1 MLTKARGRRPR
12 KSLREE
18 GSMNAAQSKVAAW
31 RRAFFIVAGACL
43 LPMAQ
48 SACAQGS
55 DDQYDITVK
64 MEMPGMAMPPM
75 SQRMCVKKGAS
86 DQDFIPRQ
94 ENCRVS
100 DTTRTGSRVTFKM
113 TCTGN
118 NPMTGTG
125 DFTFVANG
133 YNGQIRLKGKMEGQE
148 MAMTQTIDARRV
160 GGCTAR

>member
-1 MLTKARGRRPR
+1 
-12 KSLREE
+12 
-18 GSMNAAQSKVAAW
+18 MNATQSNVVGCCGRLLVAAG
-31 RRAFFIVAGACL
+31 VCL

-48 SACAQGS
+48 PAYAQGS

-94 ENCRVS
+94 DNCRVS
-100 DTTRTGSRVTFKM
+100 DTTRSGSRVTFKM

-148 MAMTQTIDARRV
+148 ISMTQTIDARRV

>member
-1 MLTKARGRRPR
+1 
-12 KSLREE
+12 
-18 GSMNAAQSKVAAW
+18 MNARQVKFARWRRGLFSVAAMCTF
-31 RRAFFIVAGACL
+31 AVAQVAL
-43 LPMAQ
+43 
-48 SACAQGS
+48 AQGS
-55 DDQYDITVK
+55 DDQYDITVN

-86 DQDFIPRQ
+86 DADLIPRQ

-100 DTTRTGSRVTFKM
+100 DTARSGSQLTFKM

-133 YNGQIRLKGKMEGQE
+133 YNGQIRMKGKMEGQE
-148 MAMTQTIDARRV
+148 IAMTQTIDARRV

>member
-1 MLTKARGRRPR
+1 MNITQLNVVGWCRGFF
-12 KSLREE
+12 
-18 GSMNAAQSKVAAW
+18 VAAG
-31 RRAFFIVAGACL
+31 VCL
-43 LPMAQ
+43 LAMTQFAY
-48 SACAQGS
+48 AQGS

-64 MEMPGMAMPPM
+64 MEMSGMAMPPM

-86 DQDFIPRQ
+86 DQDFVPRQ

-100 DTTRTGSRVTFKM
+100 DMTRSGSRLTFKM

-133 YNGQIRLKGKMEGQE
+133 YNGQIRMKGKMEGQD
-148 MAMTQTIDARRV
+148 MAMTQTIEARRV

>member
-1 MLTKARGRRPR
+1 
-12 KSLREE
+12 
-18 GSMNAAQSKVAAW
+18 MNARQLNASGWW
-31 RRAFFIVAGACL
+31 RGLFAVAGVCL
-43 LPMAQ
+43 LPVAQ
-48 SACAQGS
+48 VAYAQGS

-64 MEMPGMAMPPM
+64 MEMAGMAMPPM

-86 DQDFIPRQ
+86 DQDFVPRQ

-100 DTTRTGSRVTFKM
+100 DTTRSGSRLTFKM

-133 YNGQIRLKGKMEGQE
+133 YNGQIRMKGKMEGQDI
-148 MAMTQTIDARRV
+148 AMTQTIDARRV

>member
-1 MLTKARGRRPR
+1 MTQFAY
-12 KSLREE
+12 
-18 GSMNAAQSKVAAW
+18 
-31 RRAFFIVAGACL
+31 
-43 LPMAQ
+43 
-48 SACAQGS
+48 AQGS
-55 DDQYDITVK
+55 DDQYEITVK

-75 SQRMCVKKGAS
+75 SQRMCVKKGAG

-94 ENCRVS
+94 DNCRVS
-100 DTTRTGSRVTFKM
+100 DTTRSGSRLTFKM

-133 YNGQIRLKGKMEGQE
+133 YNGQIRMRGKMEGQE
-148 MAMTQTIDARRV
+148 MAITQTIDARRV

>member
-1 MLTKARGRRPR
+1 
-12 KSLREE
+12 
-18 GSMNAAQSKVAAW
+18 MNATQLNVVGWFRSLFV
-31 RRAFFIVAGACL
+31 VAGVCL
-43 LPMAQ
+43 LFMPQFAY
-48 SACAQGS
+48 AQGS

-64 MEMPGMAMPPM
+64 MEMSGMAMPPM
-75 SQRMCVKKGAS
+75 SQRVCVKKGAG

-100 DTTRTGSRVTFKM
+100 DTARSGSRLTFKM
-113 TCTGN
+113 TCAGN

-133 YNGQIRLKGKMEGQE
+133 YNGQIRMKGKMEGQD

>member
-1 MLTKARGRRPR
+1 
-12 KSLREE
+12 
-18 GSMNAAQSKVAAW
+18 MNATQSNVVGCCGRLLVAA
-31 RRAFFIVAGACL
+31 GMCL

-48 SACAQGS
+48 PAYAQGS

-94 ENCRVS
+94 DNCRVS
-100 DTTRTGSRVTFKM
+100 DTTRSGSRVTFKM

-125 DFTFVANG
+125 DFTFLANG
-133 YNGQIRLKGKMEGQE
+133 YNGQIRLKGKMEGQDI
-148 MAMTQTIDARRV
+148 AMTQTIDARRV

>member
-1 MLTKARGRRPR
+1 
-12 KSLREE
+12 
-18 GSMNAAQSKVAAW
+18 MNARQLSGIGWQRGLFA
-31 RRAFFIVAGACL
+31 VAGVWL
-43 LPMAQ
+43 LSMTQFAY
-48 SACAQGS
+48 AQGS
-55 DDQYDITVK
+55 DDQPRFHQPPRDRSDDQYNNTVK

-75 SQRMCVKKGAS
+75 SQRMCVKKGAG

-100 DTTRTGSRVTFKM
+100 DTTRSGSRLTFKM

-133 YNGQIRLKGKMEGQE
+133 YNGQIRMKGKMEGQD
-148 MAMTQTIDARRV
+148 MAITQTIDARRV

>member
-1 MLTKARGRRPR
+1 
-12 KSLREE
+12 
-18 GSMNAAQSKVAAW
+18 MNATQSNVVGCCGRLLVAA
-31 RRAFFIVAGACL
+31 GMCL

-48 SACAQGS
+48 PAYAQGS

-94 ENCRVS
+94 DNCRVS
-100 DTTRTGSRVTFKM
+100 DTTRSGSRVTFKM

-125 DFTFVANG
+125 DFTFLANG

-148 MAMTQTIDARRV
+148 IAMTQTIDARRV

>member
-1 MLTKARGRRPR
+1 MNTTRLNIVGWSRGF
-12 KSLREE
+12 L
-18 GSMNAAQSKVAAW
+18 VAAGVW
-31 RRAFFIVAGACL
+31 L
-43 LPMAQ
+43 LGMTQFAY
-48 SACAQGS
+48 AQGS

-64 MEMPGMAMPPM
+64 MDMAGMAMPPM
-75 SQRMCVKKGAS
+75 SQRICVKKGAG

-94 ENCRVS
+94 DNCRVS
-100 DTTRTGSRVTFKM
+100 DTTRSGSRLTFKM

-133 YNGQIRLKGKMEGQE
+133 YNGQIRMKGKMEGQDV
-148 MAMTQTIDARRV
+148 AMTQTIDARRV

>member
-1 MLTKARGRRPR
+1 
-12 KSLREE
+12 
-18 GSMNAAQSKVAAW
+18 MNARQVKVAGW
-31 RRAFFIVAGACL
+31 RRGLFSVAGVCILAA
-43 LPMAQ
+43 MAQ
-48 SACAQGS
+48 VVLAQGS

-64 MEMPGMAMPPM
+64 MEMAGMAMPPM
-75 SQRMCVKKGAS
+75 SQRMCVKKGAG
-86 DQDFIPRQ
+86 DGDFIPRQ

-100 DTTRTGSRVTFKM
+100 DTTRSGSRLTFKM

-118 NPMTGTG
+118 SPMTGTG

-133 YNGQIRLKGKMEGQE
+133 YNGQIRMKGKMEGQD

>member
-1 MLTKARGRRPR
+1 
-12 KSLREE
+12 
-18 GSMNAAQSKVAAW
+18 MNARRLNVGGVRRGLFSIAALCTLALAQVA
-31 RRAFFIVAGACL
+31 L
-43 LPMAQ
+43 
-48 SACAQGS
+48 AQGS
-55 DDQYDITVK
+55 DDQYDITIK

-75 SQRMCVKKGAS
+75 SQRMCVKKGAG

-94 ENCRVS
+94 DNCRVS
-100 DTTRTGSRVTFKM
+100 DTTRSGSRLTFKM

-133 YNGQIRLKGKMEGQE
+133 YNGQIRMRGKMEGQE
-148 MAMTQTIDARRV
+148 MAITQTIDARRV

>member
-1 MLTKARGRRPR
+1 
-12 KSLREE
+12 
-18 GSMNAAQSKVAAW
+18 MNATQLNVVAWCGGLFVAAG
-31 RRAFFIVAGACL
+31 VCL

-48 SACAQGS
+48 FAYAQGT
-55 DDQYDITVK
+55 DDQYDVTVK
-64 MEMPGMAMPPM
+64 MEMPGMVMPPM

-125 DFTFVANG
+125 DFTFGANG
-133 YNGQIRLKGKMEGQE
+133 YNGQIRIKGKMEGQDVD
-148 MAMTQTIDARRV
+148 MTQAIDARRV

>member
-1 MLTKARGRRPR
+1 
-12 KSLREE
+12 
-18 GSMNAAQSKVAAW
+18 MNATQSNVVGCCGRLLVAAG
-31 RRAFFIVAGACL
+31 VCL

-48 SACAQGS
+48 PAYAQGS

-94 ENCRVS
+94 DNCRVS
-100 DTTRTGSRVTFKM
+100 DTTRSGSRVTFKM

-133 YNGQIRLKGKMEGQE
+133 YNGQIRLKGQMEGQE
-148 MAMTQTIDARRV
+148 IAMTQTIDARRV

>member
-1 MLTKARGRRPR
+1 MNTTRLNIVGWSRGF
-12 KSLREE
+12 L
-18 GSMNAAQSKVAAW
+18 VAAGVW
-31 RRAFFIVAGACL
+31 L
-43 LPMAQ
+43 LPMTQFAY
-48 SACAQGS
+48 AQGS

-64 MEMPGMAMPPM
+64 MDMAGMAMPPM
-75 SQRMCVKKGAS
+75 SQRICVKKGAG

-94 ENCRVS
+94 DNCRVS
-100 DTTRTGSRVTFKM
+100 DTTRSGSRLTFKM

-133 YNGQIRLKGKMEGQE
+133 YNGQIRMKGKMEGQE

>member
-1 MLTKARGRRPR
+1 
-12 KSLREE
+12 
-18 GSMNAAQSKVAAW
+18 MNARQLSGIGWQRGLFA
-31 RRAFFIVAGACL
+31 VAGVWL
-43 LPMAQ
+43 LSMTQFAY
-48 SACAQGS
+48 AQGS

-75 SQRMCVKKGAS
+75 SQRMCVKKGAG

-100 DTTRTGSRVTFKM
+100 DTTRSGSRLTFKM

-133 YNGQIRLKGKMEGQE
+133 YNGQIRMKGKMEGQD

-160 GGCTAR
+160 GACTAR

>member
-1 MLTKARGRRPR
+1 MNTTRWSIAGWSRGFF
-12 KSLREE
+12 
-18 GSMNAAQSKVAAW
+18 VAVGVW
-31 RRAFFIVAGACL
+31 L
-43 LPMAQ
+43 LPMTQFAY
-48 SACAQGS
+48 AQGS
-55 DDQYDITVK
+55 DDQYDITVR

-75 SQRMCVKKGAS
+75 SQRICVKKGAS

-100 DTTRTGSRVTFKM
+100 DTTRSGSRLTFKM
-113 TCTGN
+113 ACTGN

-133 YNGQIRLKGKMEGQE
+133 YNGQIRMKGKMEGQD
-148 MAMTQTIDARRV
+148 MAITQTIDARRV

>member
-1 MLTKARGRRPR
+1 MNTTRLNIVGWSRGF
-12 KSLREE
+12 L
-18 GSMNAAQSKVAAW
+18 VAAGVW
-31 RRAFFIVAGACL
+31 L
-43 LPMAQ
+43 LGMTQFAY
-48 SACAQGS
+48 AQGS

-64 MEMPGMAMPPM
+64 MDMAGMAMPPM
-75 SQRMCVKKGAS
+75 SQRICVKKGAG

-94 ENCRVS
+94 DNCRVS
-100 DTTRTGSRVTFKM
+100 DTTRSGSRLTFKM

-133 YNGQIRLKGKMEGQE
+133 YSGQIRMKGKMEGQE

>member
-1 MLTKARGRRPR
+1 
-12 KSLREE
+12 
-18 GSMNAAQSKVAAW
+18 MNATQLSVVEW
-31 RRAFFIVAGACL
+31 CRAFFAAAGVCL

-48 SACAQGS
+48 FAYAQGS

-86 DQDFIPRQ
+86 DEDLVPRQ

-100 DTTRTGSRVTFKM
+100 DTARTGSRLTFKM
-113 TCTGN
+113 TCTGP

-125 DFTFVANG
+125 DFTLVANG
-133 YNGQIRLKGKMEGQE
+133 YNGQIRMKGKMEGQDV
-148 MAMTQTIDARRV
+148 AITQTIDARRT
-160 GGCTAR
+160 GGCAAR

>member
-1 MLTKARGRRPR
+1 
-12 KSLREE
+12 
-18 GSMNAAQSKVAAW
+18 MNASQLNIVGWWRGLFALPAVCMLAVAQVA
-31 RRAFFIVAGACL
+31 L
-43 LPMAQ
+43 
-48 SACAQGS
+48 AQGS

-75 SQRMCVKKGAS
+75 SQRMCVKKGAN
-86 DQDFIPRQ
+86 DEAIVPRQ

-100 DTTRTGSRVTFKM
+100 DTTRTGSRLTFKM
-113 TCTGN
+113 TCTGS

-133 YNGQIRLKGKMEGQE
+133 YNGQIRMKGKMEGQDI
-148 MAMTQTIDARRV
+148 AMTQTIDARRV

>member
-1 MLTKARGRRPR
+1 
-12 KSLREE
+12 
-18 GSMNAAQSKVAAW
+18 MNATQSNVVGCCGRLLVAAG
-31 RRAFFIVAGACL
+31 VCL

-48 SACAQGS
+48 PAYAQGS

-94 ENCRVS
+94 DNCRVS
-100 DTTRTGSRVTFKM
+100 DTTRSGSRVTFKM

-125 DFTFVANG
+125 DFTFLANG